1 MTEHE
6 LKLMSEHLGHD
17 LEVNMDVYR
26 LQTSTLEKT
35 KVARLL
41 VAVDSGMA
49 HKFRGHQLTE
59 IGIEGKLSMW
69 PEYMYSWL
77 CGYTVLYVEPHAKEG
92 LHALQNNI
100 FEIYYYT
107 FLVNI

>member
-41 VAVDSGMA
+41 VAVDNGMA
-49 HKFRGHQLTE
+49 HRFRGHQLNE
-59 IGIEGKLSMW
+59 IPIEGTQLITSTRII
-69 PEYMYSWL
+69 L
-77 CGYTVLYVEPHAKEG
+77 T
-92 LHALQNNI
+92 
-100 FEIYYYT
+100 
-107 FLVNI
+107 

>member
-59 IGIEGKLSMW
+59 IGIEGNLGFHIS
-69 PEYMYSWL
+69 YCTGL
-77 CGYTVLYVEPHAKEG
+77 QVILYR
-92 LHALQNNI
+92 
-100 FEIYYYT
+100 
-107 FLVNI
+107 

>member
-41 VAVDSGMA
+41 VAVDNGMA
-49 HKFRGHQLTE
+49 HRFRGHQLNE
-59 IGIEGKLSMW
+59 IPIEGTSVQLLN
-69 PEYMYSWL
+69 MY
-77 CGYTVLYVEPHAKEG
+77 H
-92 LHALQNNI
+92 
-100 FEIYYYT
+100 
-107 FLVNI
+107 